1 MDYLQNQLYLIQGQ
15 NMTIS
20 LPFPDPDEYA
30 TFYDDYIQRAIARKD
45 VLAALPLQLD
55 ELHAALD
62 SLSDEQALY
71 KFGPAEWS
79 IKELMSHLIDGER
92 VFSYRLLRISRGD
105 ETPLSGFE
113 QEPYVRASGADG
125 LAFKDLLQEF
135 EFLRRAN
142 ILAVHNM
149 STEATLRRGTAS
161 DAVISARALIYIMVG
176 HVEHHMACLHE
187 KYLPALK

>member
-1 MDYLQNQLYLIQGQ
+1 
-15 NMTIS
+15 MTTS
-20 LPFPDPDEYA
+20 LSSPATDEYA
-30 TFYDDYIQRAIARKD
+30 PFYDEYVQRASARKD
-45 VLAALPLQLD
+45 VLAALILQID

-62 SLSDEQALY
+62 PLSDKQALY

-105 ETPLSGFE
+105 ESPLAGFD
-113 QEPYVRASGADG
+113 QEPYVRQSGADS
-125 LAFKDLLQEF
+125 LALKDLLQEF
-135 EFLRRAN
+135 EYLRRAD
-142 ILAVHNM
+142 ILAIRNM
-149 STEATLRRGTAS
+149 STEAALRRGTAS
-161 DAVISARALIYIMVG
+161 DAIVSARALIYILVG